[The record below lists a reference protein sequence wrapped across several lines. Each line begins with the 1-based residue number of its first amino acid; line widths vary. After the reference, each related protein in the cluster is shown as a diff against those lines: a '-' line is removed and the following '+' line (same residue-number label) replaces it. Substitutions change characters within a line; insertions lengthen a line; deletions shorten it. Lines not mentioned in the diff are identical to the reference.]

1 VKGVF
6 AATLRDVVSKLEGAQ
21 GAAVLNLDGVV
32 IEAVDAAGQSVNPDE
47 ALGDYASVFT
57 QLFGVTD
64 AVELGEIQQL
74 TVEGTDRLTLVRPL
88 DAQYVVALQ
97 VSPDTIPGR
106 AHFYLRVA
114 APDLAREL

>member
-1 VKGVF
+1 MF
-6 AATLRDVVSKLEGAQ
+6 AATLRDVVSKIDGAQ

-32 IEAVDAAGQSVNPDE
+32 IQAVDAAGQPVAPDD
-47 ALGDYASVFT
+47 ALADYASVFT

-64 AVELGEIQQL
+64 AVELGEIEQL
-74 TVEGTDRLTLVRPL
+74 TVQGVDRLTLVRPL
-88 DAQYVVALQ
+88 DQQYVVALQ
-97 VSPDTIPGR
+97 VSPETIPGR